1 MVHLQ
6 RVVQISDSL
15 SGIFHCVFNKNNF
28 SNIVNMSSKIMVQ
41 QKHSSPFQPNKFSSV
56 WFVTQVFRFPLSK
69 VVNGPKSYL
78 GDILLYTSPLSIEER
93 LVNLMSTTLS

>member
-41 QKHSSPFQPNKFSSV
+41 QKHSSPVSTK
-56 WFVTQVFRFPLSK
+56 QVQFCL
-69 VVNGPKSYL
+69 VC
-78 GDILLYTSPLSIEER
+78 YTSVQISIVKSCEWSQK
-93 LVNLMSTTLS
+93 LLG